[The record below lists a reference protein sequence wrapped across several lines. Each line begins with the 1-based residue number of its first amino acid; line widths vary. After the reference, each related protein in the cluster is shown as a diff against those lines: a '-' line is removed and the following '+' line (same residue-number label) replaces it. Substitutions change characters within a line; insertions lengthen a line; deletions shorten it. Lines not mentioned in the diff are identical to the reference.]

1 MKIFYP
7 IDAFFPS
14 QIGGPCNSVYW
25 LTDELNKNNFE
36 TQIFTTTLGIENS
49 EVESNVY
56 LSKDYGS
63 VYYDKNRNYL
73 KKTFL
78 IYKGVK
84 NSQIVHLNGFFGK
97 HSMLSYFIS
106 RIFFPKK
113 SVLISARG
121 ELNKKALIYNSF
133 AKKIVLGLYKLLS
146 KKVFFHSTC
155 LEETQDI
162 KEVFEK
168 AIVYELPNYFKI
180 DYRIVKEHNDNKFLY
195 IGRIHH
201 KKAIHKII
209 EGFNMSTFFRDSG
222 FKFVIAGQAEERH
235 KEYYDSLVA
244 KVEEFGLK
252 DKIEFIGFING
263 LEKEKLYSSSYIS
276 LMLSETENFGN
287 VVVESLNQGT
297 PVIASKG
304 TPWEILE
311 NYECGFHIDN
321 SPESISKTIDKVLQL
336 SSSEY
341 TQMCKNAI
349 RLVDEN
355 FLMKTKII
363 NWINVYKTIYSFD
376 TCVE

>member
-63 VYYDKNRNYL
+63 VYYDRNRNYL

-84 NSQIVHLNGFFGK
+84 NNQIVHLNGFFGK

-155 LEETQDI
+155 FEETQDI
-162 KEVFEK
+162 KEIFEK

-180 DYRIVKEHNDNKFLY
+180 DYRIFKEHNDNKFLY

-311 NYECGFHIDN
+311 KYECGFHIDN
-321 SPESISKTIDKVLQL
+321 SPESISKTIDNVLQL

-341 TQMCKNAI
+341 NQMCKNAV